1 MATRTTAATLS
12 EADVRIQVADA
23 VAEAIKRT
31 EARAA
36 ARYERALIL
45 LLMSLDE
52 GLSET
57 QAKSRVQQAWDEAE
71 QHGTDDEGQQRSIE
85 EQVSRMAMSEV
96 PLPDQ
101 AAKTASSAPARPGPP
116 VVPFALSMD

>member
-1 MATRTTAATLS
+1 M
-12 EADVRIQVADA
+12 RIQVADA

-52 GLSET
+52 GLSEA
-57 QAKSRVQQAWDEAE
+57 QARSRVQQAWDEAE
-71 QHGTDDEGQQRSIE
+71 QHGTDDEGRQRSIE

-96 PLPDQ
+96 PDQ
-101 AAKTASSAPARPGPP
+101 AAKSASSSPARPGPP